1 MSGGLGV
8 TRGWLERTIARLV
21 ADAPEN
27 QLAGFSGVV
36 VFDPPLVG
44 VADGEDP
51 LFAEFARAVGPRHLR
66 PRAFL
71 ASRFPQGPR
80 IRRISVISWVLPF
93 SAKVRESN
101 RGGQWPSPLYSLARN
116 KGQAVAQRLSR
127 RLAALLKTKGLAAAV
142 PTLTGDYDIFH
153 SSEIIYSSSWSE
165 RHVAFAAGLGR
176 FGLNGSLVT
185 PQGSHVRLGSLVVG
199 SALEPSPRPSGTHRA
214 VCLESRGEICRRCI
228 DRCPVGA
235 ISPEGLDKRKC
246 NARRKAVCERSLA
259 SLQKKYLMKR
269 FRLPIDG
276 ARRWSYPLGCALCQC
291 GVPCEGQDP
300 FAEAAG

>member
-1 MSGGLGV
+1 MNGGPGV

-27 QLAGFSGVV
+27 RLAGFSGVA

-80 IRRISVISWVLPF
+80 IRRVSVISWILPF
-93 SAKVRESN
+93 SAMVRESN

-116 KGQAVAQRLSR
+116 KGQAVAQRLGR

-153 SSEIIYSSSWSE
+153 SSEFVYSSSWSE

-185 PQGSHVRLGSLVVG
+185 PHGSHVRLGSLVVG
-199 SALEPSPRPSGTHRA
+199 SALEPSSRSSGTHRA
-214 VCLESRGEICRRCI
+214 ACLESRGK
-228 DRCPVGA
+228 PAGA
-235 ISPEGLDKRKC
+235 ALIVAPSGPSVPRAWTRGNAMPGEKPSVRGASILSRKDI
-246 NARRKAVCERSLA
+246 L
-259 SLQKKYLMKR
+259 
-269 FRLPIDG
+269 
-276 ARRWSYPLGCALCQC
+276 
-291 GVPCEGQDP
+291 
-300 FAEAAG
+300 